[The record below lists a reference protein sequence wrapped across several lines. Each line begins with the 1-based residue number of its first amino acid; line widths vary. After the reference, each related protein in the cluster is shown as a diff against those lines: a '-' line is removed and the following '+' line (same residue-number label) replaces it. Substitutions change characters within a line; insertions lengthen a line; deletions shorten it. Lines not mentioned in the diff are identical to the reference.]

1 MSIIALLLLVA
12 LMIPIMGIVFDSPIG
27 RALARRL
34 EGPAR
39 EPVGVGELAKK
50 VELLE
55 SDVDD
60 LSRAVQ
66 ELKEENQFL
75 QRLIE
80 DTPPRT
86 LPPPPSA

>member
-34 EGPAR
+34 EGPAQ
-39 EPVGVGELAKK
+39 EPVGIGELAKK

-80 DTPPRT
+80 DAPPRT

>member
-12 LMIPIMGIVFDSPIG
+12 LLIPIMGIVFDSPIG

-34 EGPAR
+34 EGPAP
-39 EPVGVGELAKK
+39 EPTSVAELAKK
-50 VELLE
+50 VDLLE

-80 DTPPRT
+80 DAPPRT
-86 LPPPPSA
+86 LPPPPGT

>member
-34 EGPAR
+34 EGPTQ
-39 EPVGVGELAKK
+39 EPVAIGDLAKK
-50 VELLE
+50 VDLLE

-80 DTPPRT
+80 DAPPRT
-86 LPPPPSA
+86 LPPSPSA